1 MKSSLI
7 TAERI
12 SPNKNSPRNHK
23 IDRLTIHC
31 FVGQVTAEEGLAVF
45 AKKSKKA
52 SCNYVVGCDGSVGLC
67 VPEGDRSWCSSSA
80 ANDNR
85 AITIE
90 VASNTTHPYAVTDK
104 AMNALL
110 DLVEDICRRNGKS
123 RLLWFGKNSKTASLK
138 YEPAD
143 DEMVMTVHRW
153 FAAKECP
160 GQYLLDRHT
169 EIEAEI
175 TRRLAGYQEEPE
187 IYIGTYTVQKRDTLW
202 ALSRRWGVSVNE
214 IIDANK
220 DKYPD
225 IGDFLGVGW
234 EINIPGNTYT
244 VRKGDT
250 LWALSRKWGVSVEDI
265 IAANRGRYPN
275 IGDMLGAGWNL
286 TIP

>member
-1 MKSSLI
+1 MI
-7 TAERI
+7 ERI
-12 SPNKNSPRNHK
+12 SPNRNSPRNHK

-45 AKKSKKA
+45 AKASKKA
-52 SCNYVVGCDGSVGLC
+52 SCNYVVGWDGSVGLC

-80 ANDNR
+80 SNDNR

-90 VASNTTHPYAVTDK
+90 VASNNTYPYSVTDK

-110 DLVEDICRRNGKS
+110 DLVEDICRRNGKR
-123 RLLWFGKNSKTASLK
+123 RLVWFGDKAQTLA
-138 YEPAD
+138 YEPKN
-143 DEMVMTVHRW
+143 DELVMTVHRW

-160 GQYLLDRHT
+160 GEFLYSRHPK
-169 EIEAEI
+169 IAAEI
-175 TRRLAGYQEEPE
+175 NRRLLALDLEDPE
-187 IYIGTYTVQKRDTLW
+187 IYIGTYTVQKGDTLW

-225 IGDFLGVGW
+225 IGDMLGVGW
-234 EINIPGNTYT
+234 ELNIPGNTYT

-250 LWALSRKWGVSVEDI
+250 LWALSRRWGVSVEDI
-265 IAANRGRYPN
+265 VAANRRRYKN
-275 IGDMLGAGWNL
+275 IGDMLGAGWTL

>member
-12 SPNKNSPRNHK
+12 SPNRNSPRNHK

-31 FVGQVTAEEGLAVF
+31 FVGQVTADEGLAVF

-104 AMNALL
+104 AMDALL
-110 DLVEDICRRNGKS
+110 DLIEDICRRNGKR
-123 RLLWFGKNSKTASLK
+123 RLIWFGNKEESLN
-138 YEPAD
+138 YEPVD
-143 DEMVMTVHRW
+143 DELVMTVHRW

-160 GQYLLDRHT
+160 GQYLLDRHL
-169 EIEAEI
+169 EIAIEI
-175 TRRLAGYQEEPE
+175 NRRINYDAHEGPYAVS
-187 IYIGTYTVQKRDTLW
+187 GTYTVRT
-202 ALSRRWGVSVNE
+202 
-214 IIDANK
+214 
-220 DKYPD
+220 
-225 IGDFLGVGW
+225 
-234 EINIPGNTYT
+234 
-244 VRKGDT
+244 GDT
-250 LWALSRKWGVSVEDI
+250 LWTLSRKWGVSVDDIIDANNDRYPGIGDTLLAGWIITMPGNTYTVQRGDTLWSLSRKWGVSVNDI
-265 IAANRGRYPN
+265 IAANKSKYPG
-275 IGDMLGAGWNL
+275 IGDFLGAGWVI
-286 TIP
+286 TKP